1 MTKLW
6 KDFKPLILIFL
17 FFFGSM
23 YSLILL
29 DQAMG
34 WEEARNKRNCHRSSC
49 EMNQFFD
56 RLVDYWN

>member
-1 MTKLW
+1 MVKFW

-17 FFFGSM
+17 FFFGLA

-34 WEEARNKRNCHRSSC
+34 WEKERIEKKLIRISA
-49 EMNQFFD
+49 
-56 RLVDYWN
+56 

>member
-1 MTKLW
+1 MLKVW

-17 FFFGSM
+17 FFFGLA

-34 WEEARNKRNCHRSSC
+34 WEKQRTEKKLIR
-49 EMNQFFD
+49 MY
-56 RLVDYWN
+56 V